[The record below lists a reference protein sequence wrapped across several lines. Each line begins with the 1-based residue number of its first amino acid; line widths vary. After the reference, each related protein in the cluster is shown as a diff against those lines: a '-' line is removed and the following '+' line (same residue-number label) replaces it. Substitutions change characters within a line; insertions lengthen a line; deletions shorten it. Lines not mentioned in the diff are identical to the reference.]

1 MDFRGVSDDFEK
13 NAIEEMAAKPGRHY
27 VVSKDGRLLKLQV
40 YDSAGSGGSVPESA
54 KQKKY
59 SSKVNFSTKT
69 TKIIYPT
76 SASASIQQFVNY
88 SGRYVQ
94 RTNNTS
100 MSIRDF
106 VEAKGSKHKH
116 SSKVKLDRSVNI
128 NCW

>member
-1 MDFRGVSDDFEK
+1 MDLIGSLRDFDK
-13 NAIEEMAAKPGRHY
+13 KSIEEMATRPGRHY
-27 VVSKDGRLLKLQV
+27 VVAKDGRLLKLQV
-40 YDSAGSGGSVPESA
+40 CDSAGSGGYIPESA
-54 KQKKY
+54 KKKH
-59 SSKVNFSTKT
+59 SEKVNFGSNT

-76 SASASIQQFVNY
+76 SSSASIKQFVNY

-116 SSKVKLDRSVNI
+116 TSKAKLEQSVNI
-128 NCW
+128 NHW